1 MRPLPRPPTT
11 SELQSELSD
20 RQVQQAVRAQELTRV
35 RRGYYVATSA
45 WRALSPDNQAVMLA
59 TTAAARLGPAA
70 VLSHT
75 SAALLHGLPVGRLQ
89 VLRPHA
95 TWPSS
100 AGRGATTSVIPHRSR
115 LDSAAD
121 VVRLD
126 GVLVTTVARTLF
138 DIARSAEPG
147 VAVAMADT
155 ALRRDVVTTSEL
167 AAVLAANVGRP
178 GVRGARRILD
188 FADGRSESVGESLT
202 RVLLR
207 RLGLP
212 RPELQSELT
221 SPDGRFVARVDF
233 LFTEFVTVLEFDGR
247 VKYEKLLR
255 KGESAS
261 DVVYREKVREDAI
274 RALGFGIVRMIWSDL
289 GDGARVLDR
298 CVAAFAR
305 QGHVGWRPDVAGFVA
320 SRSTLR

>member
-1 MRPLPRPPTT
+1 MSPLPRPSTT
-11 SELQSELSD
+11 SELQSDRSD

-45 WRALSPDNQAVMLA
+45 WRALSPDDQAVLLA
-59 TTAAARLGPAA
+59 TTTAARLGPAA

-115 LDSAAD
+115 LDPAD

-126 GVLVTTVARTLF
+126 GVPVTTVARTLF

-147 VAVAMADT
+147 IAVAMADT
-155 ALRRDVVTTSEL
+155 ALRRDVVTPSEL
-167 AAVLAANVGRP
+167 AAVLAANGSRP
-178 GVRGARRILD
+178 GVRGARRILE

-221 SPDGRFVARVDF
+221 SPDGQLVARVDF
-233 LFTEFVTVLEFDGR
+233 LFAELGTVLEFDGR
-247 VKYEKLLR
+247 VKYEKFLR
-255 KGESAS
+255 RGESAS

-274 RALGFGIVRMIWSDL
+274 RSLGFGIVRMIWSDL
-289 GDGARVLDR
+289 GDGGRVLER
-298 CVAAFAR
+298 CVAAFER
-305 QGHVGWRPDVAGFVA
+305 QGHVGWRPDVAGFV
-320 SRSTLR
+320 SSSSTLR